1 MAVRVAVAG
10 ASGYAGGELLRLLLA
25 HPNVE
30 IGALTGNSNV
40 GQPLGA
46 LQPHLVPLADRILEP
61 TTAEVLSG
69 HHVVFL
75 ALPHGQSAAVA
86 EQLGEDTLVVDMGAD
101 FRLKDEGDWEKFY
114 GSSHAGTWPYGLPE
128 LPGARA
134 ALEGTK
140 RIAVPGCYP
149 TAVSSRSSPRTR
161 PGSPSR
167 RP

>member
-40 GQPLGA
+40 GQPLGG

-86 EQLGEDTLVVDMGAD
+86 EQLGPDTLVVDMGAD
-101 FRLKDEGDWEKFY
+101 FRLKDPGDW
-114 GSSHAGTWPYGLPE
+114 
-128 LPGARA
+128 
-134 ALEGTK
+134 
-140 RIAVPGCYP
+140 
-149 TAVSSRSSPRTR
+149 
-161 PGSPSR
+161 
-167 RP
+167 